1 MYFSFIR
8 YISPTW
14 YFNLH
19 PQKEGLPYLIDVN
32 LLSEEEQR
40 IIAFDS
46 NYSSSYISK
55 LDAAYQAFQKGMIKK
70 DRKLALA
77 PSNELPKLED
87 EYYFIRKYYKSF
99 WAIYI
104 LTIRI
109 LTGHNPF
116 KEISAFI
123 KTRNTKKVDLYQST
137 YKYSEYT
144 NFQSALLQSHP
155 FISVII
161 PTLNRYNYLE
171 DVLKD
176 LEAQEYKNFEVI
188 IIDQSNPFKEG
199 FYQNRNL
206 NLQVIHQQEK
216 ALWFARNKGIKLSKA
231 DYLLFYDDD
240 SRVESDWI
248 TQHLKTLDFFHAD
261 ISSGVSLSV
270 VGAKVP
276 THYGFFRW
284 GDQIDTGNFLIKKEV
299 FKTTGLF
306 DLQFEGQRMGDGE
319 FGLRCYLQGF
329 QNISNPYAKRI
340 HLKVSEG
347 GLRQMGSWDAFRPK
361 KLFSPRPIPSVNY
374 FIRKYFGNKNAIL
387 NLLIN
392 VPASIMPYR
401 FKRYKLMLGL
411 GSILFLV
418 LLPLLVIPVIRSWN
432 KASAMLRE
440 GEQIGFMD
448 PIIATKLND
457 FKMPE
462 GARR

>member
-1 MYFSFIR
+1 MFFHFIN

-14 YFNLH
+14 YFNLS
-19 PQKEGLPYLIDVN
+19 PKKDALPYLIDVN

-46 NYSSSYISK
+46 NFSTKYISK
-55 LDAAYQAFQKGMIKK
+55 LDAAYQAFQKGIIKYDK
-70 DRKLALA
+70 QYLLAL
-77 PSNELPKLED
+77 SNDLPNLED

-99 WAIYI
+99 WAVYI
-104 LTIRI
+104 VTIRI
-109 LTGHNPF
+109 LTWHNPL

-123 KTRNTKKVDLYQST
+123 KTQNTKKVDLYQST
-137 YKYSEYT
+137 YKFVKYE
-144 NFQSALLQSHP
+144 NFQSALLQLHP

-171 DVLKD
+171 DVLRD
-176 LEAQEYKNFEVI
+176 LELQDYKNFEVI
-188 IIDQSNPFKEG
+188 IIDQSEPFNEG
-199 FYQNRNL
+199 FYKNRNL
-206 NLQVIHQQEK
+206 NLQVINQKEK
-216 ALWFARNKGIKLSKA
+216 ALWLARNTGIKLSKGN
-231 DYLLFYDDD
+231 YLLFYDDD

-248 TQHLKTLDFFHAD
+248 TQHIKTLDFFHAD

-270 VGAKVP
+270 VGAKIP
-276 THYGFFRW
+276 KHYSFFRW

-306 DLQFEGQRMGDGE
+306 DLQFERQRMGDGE
-319 FGLRCYLQGF
+319 FGLRCYLNGF
-329 QNISNPYAKRI
+329 KNISNPYAKRI

-374 FIRKYFGNKNAIL
+374 FIRKYFGNRNAIL

-401 FKRYKLMLGL
+401 FKRNRMMMVF
-411 GSILFLV
+411 GSILFLL
-418 LLPLLVIPVIRSWN
+418 LLPILAIPLIISWN
-432 KASAMLRE
+432 KSTQMLFDGGKIE
-440 GEQIGFMD
+440 FL
-448 PIIATKLND
+448 T
-457 FKMPE
+457 
-462 GARR
+462 

>member
-1 MYFSFIR
+1 MFFHLIN

-19 PQKEGLPYLIDVN
+19 PKKEGLPYLIDVH

-55 LDAAYQAFQKGMIKK
+55 LDAAYQAFHKGIIKC
-70 DRKLALA
+70 DNEHLLALA
-77 PSNELPKLED
+77 NELPNLKD

-99 WAIYI
+99 WAVYI

-109 LTGHNPF
+109 LTWHNPF
-116 KEISAFI
+116 KEIAAFI
-123 KTRNTKKVDLYQST
+123 KTRKTKKVDLYQST

-144 NFQSALLQSHP
+144 NFQSALLQSNP

-171 DVLKD
+171 DVLRD
-176 LEAQEYKNFEVI
+176 LEAQDYMNFEVI
-188 IIDQSNPFKEG
+188 IIDQSDPFNEG
-199 FYQNRNL
+199 FYHNRNL
-206 NLQVIHQQEK
+206 NLQVIQQQEK
-216 ALWFARNKGIKLSKA
+216 ALWLARNMGIKLSKG

-248 TQHLKTLDFFHAD
+248 TQHLKTLDFFRAD

-270 VGAKVP
+270 VGAKIP

-284 GDQIDTGNFLIKKEV
+284 GDQIDTGNFLIKKEI

-329 QNISNPYAKRI
+329 KNISNPYAKRI

-361 KLFSPRPIPSVNY
+361 KLLSPRPIPSVNY
-374 FIRKYFGNKNAIL
+374 FIRKYFGNRNAIL

-392 VPASIMPYR
+392 VPGSIMPYR
-401 FKRYKLMLGL
+401 FKRSRFLMLW
-411 GSILFLV
+411 GSFLFVIFSPLFL
-418 LLPLLVIPVIRSWN
+418 IPIIRSWHR
-432 KASAMLRE
+432 SSLMLQR
-440 GEQIGFMD
+440 
-448 PIIATKLND
+448 
-457 FKMPE
+457 
-462 GARR
+462 GAKIEFFTY